1 MDSFVPFT
9 GLFPQAFE
17 PIGTLNNPYPSILRC
32 QHCNEQYEKEAA
44 LILKGNRSSLEDPQ
58 KSSLPSW
65 LQKAD
70 VVGINEDLDLPK
82 VHPLLNLFLLYIYVQ
97 VFYYSFFIY
106 FRL

>member
-1 MDSFVPFT
+1 MDSFVPFS

-17 PIGTLNNPYPSILRC
+17 PIGTLNNPYQAMLRC

-44 LILKGNRSSLEDPQ
+44 VILKGNVSSLEDPQ

-70 VVGINEDLDLPK
+70 VVDINEDLDLSK
-82 VHPLLNLFLLYIYVQ
+82 VRPLFNHLLLYICVE
-97 VFYYSFFIY
+97 VC
-106 FRL
+106 